1 MKDSWSSN
9 FSNMS
14 FKKWNN
20 LFTFTGLPYCCFQH
34 LVSRRILK
42 SEEWWFVALHAVL
55 SWNQVFFWLN
65 QAVVK
70 TCFYCLQVRSFVGS
84 QIPAMTIAQQEKF
97 NYAIFSFPG
106 RNGISPSLTV
116 LSNWGYAQTTFSWT
130 LRVHRKCQYER
141 RVSVNCGLILS
152 SNLCSLSISFCV
164 NPSIYQYA
172 Q

>member
-1 MKDSWSSN
+1 MKDSWSLN

-106 RNGISPSLTV
+106 RNGTSPSLTDIIK
-116 LSNWGYAQTTFSWT
+116 LGLYSNHVIMDTAGPQ
-130 LRVHRKCQYER
+130 K
-141 RVSVNCGLILS
+141 VSVLTTSVCKLGFDFIFKS
-152 SNLCSLSISFCV
+152 MF
-164 NPSIYQYA
+164 SIYFILR
-172 Q
+172 